1 EELSFN
7 LSQPDILSNSVVESI
22 SPTSNGL
29 DGLIQINIFGG
40 TTPYSIEWSNGLTDV
55 LTIDNLDY
63 GIYTYTITDSN
74 GCITFGEVVF
84 TPEPLI
90 YTLDLINNLCF
101 GQCIGSIGLEISGGA
116 TPYSFLWSSGSQDN
130 LLEQLCNGIY
140 SVTVEDNLGSSIII
154 DELIIDSPPIL
165 NSLIVVSDET
175 CIDLNDGTIS
185 LNAFGGE
192 PPYNYFLNGLTV
204 NSTVTDLEPGNYVYL
219 VVDNFG
225 CEYTNTINIDSVDS
239 LTLDVSQQ
247 NINCD
252 NPNGQ
257 IEIVSNN
264 INGYEILLNGDS
276 YGSDNTISINN
287 LSAADYTIQYVINDE
302 CIEDVENIT
311 ILDEGLFEINFN
323 PEIIKINFGEDF
335 NLNMTISD
343 PNGIIQ
349 SIDWDSNSNVQC
361 DQFNEDNYCLILSGT
376 AIQNDLLTLITTLNN
391 GCVYK
396 YFIPIEVEIETD
408 LIIPNIFSPN
418 GDGTNDV
425 FTIKTNP
432 SLLEINSFSIYDR
445 WGNRIFDQDNVN
457 PMTFMGWDG
466 RFNNNYVQ
474 PGVYVYSILLTFI
487 DGQTKQLYGDLT
499 IVK

>member
-1 EELSFN
+1 M
-7 LSQPDILSNSVVESI
+7 
-22 SPTSNGL
+22 
-29 DGLIQINIFGG
+29 
-40 TTPYSIEWSNGLTDV
+40 
-55 LTIDNLDY
+55 
-63 GIYTYTITDSN
+63 
-74 GCITFGEVVF
+74 
-84 TPEPLI
+84 
-90 YTLDLINNLCF
+90 
-101 GQCIGSIGLEISGGA
+101 
-116 TPYSFLWSSGSQDN
+116 
-130 LLEQLCNGIY
+130 
-140 SVTVEDNLGSSIII
+140 
-154 DELIIDSPPIL
+154 
-165 NSLIVVSDET
+165 SDET
-175 CIDLNDGTIS
+175 CIDFNDGTIS

-204 NSTVTDLEPGNYVYL
+204 SSTVTDLEPGNYVYL

-239 LTLDVSQQ
+239 LTLEVSQQ
-247 NINCD
+247 NISCD

-276 YGSDNTISINN
+276 YGLDNTISINN

-323 PEIIKINFGEDF
+323 PEIIKINFGEYF
-335 NLNMTISD
+335 SLNITISD
-343 PNGIIQ
+343 PDGIIQ

-361 DQFNEDNYCLILSGT
+361 DLFNEESFCTVLSGT
-376 AIQNDLLTLITTLNN
+376 SNQDDFITLITTLNN
-391 GCVYK
+391 GCIYE
-396 YFIPIEVEIETD
+396 YFIPIEVEIVTD
-408 LIIPNIFSPN
+408 LTIPNIFSPN

-432 SLLEINSFSIYDR
+432 SILEINSFSIYDR
-445 WGNRIFDQDNVN
+445 WGNRIFDQDNIN